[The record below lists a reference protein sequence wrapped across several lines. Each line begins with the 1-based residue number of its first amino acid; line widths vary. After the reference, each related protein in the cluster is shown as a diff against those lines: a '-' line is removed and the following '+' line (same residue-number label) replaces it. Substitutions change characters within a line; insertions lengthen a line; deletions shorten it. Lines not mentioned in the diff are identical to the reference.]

1 MDFRFTPEQDRFR
14 AEVRQFLDENLPAA
28 AEDIAEGY
36 HWGYD
41 PAFSRKLGVRGW
53 LALTW
58 PRGYG
63 GSDLGYLAQA
73 ILNEELGYARAP
85 TAHHRTGLYYVAPV
99 LLIYGSEA
107 QKQQFLPA
115 IARGDAPFCQGFS
128 EPNSGSDLASL
139 RTRAVR
145 DGDDWIITGQKIWT
159 TEAHHSEFCWL
170 TARTNP
176 DAPKHRG
183 ISCFIVDMKSP
194 GVSVRPVISLT
205 GDHLLNEVF
214 FENVRVPGDRL
225 VGEADRGWY
234 QMAVML
240 DYERS
245 SIGLFGALRR
255 TLDDLIVTA
264 RTHRRDGRPLLED
277 PVARQRIAQLAIE
290 IEVGRLMAYHV
301 AAVQDRGTAPNREGA
316 MVKLYSS
323 ELGQRVTDTATDL
336 LGHRGFLRPGSRHA
350 PMDGRFGHYRWLS
363 VAGPIGG
370 GTSEIQRGII
380 ATRGLGLPR

>member
-1 MDFRFTPEQDRFR
+1 MDLRFAPEQDEFR
-14 AEVRQFLDENLPAA
+14 ADIRRFLQASLPAE
-28 AEDIAEGY
+28 AEAIAEGY
-36 HWGYD
+36 HWG
-41 PAFSRKLGVRGW
+41 FSPTFTRKLGERGW

-58 PRGYG
+58 PEKYG
-63 GSDLGYLAQA
+63 GSNRGFLDQA

-85 TAHHRTGLYYVAPV
+85 TAFHRTGVFYVAPV

-107 QKQQFLPA
+107 QKSFFLPA
-115 IARGDAPFCQGFS
+115 IARGEAPFCQGFS

-145 DGDDWIITGQKIWT
+145 DGDDWIVNGQKIWT
-159 TEAHHSEFCWL
+159 TEAHHAEYCWL

-194 GVSVRPVISLT
+194 GVTVRPVISLT

-214 FENVRVPGDRL
+214 FESVRVPGDRL
-225 VGEADRGWY
+225 IGEADRGWY

-245 SIGLFGALRR
+245 AIGVFGALRR
-255 TLDDLIVTA
+255 TLDELIETL
-264 RTHRRDGRPLLED
+264 RTTQRDGRPVAED
-277 PVARQRIAQLAIE
+277 PIARQKVAQIAVE
-290 IEVGRLMAYHV
+290 IEVGRLLAYHV
-301 AAVQDRGTAPNREGA
+301 AAIQDRGIVPNREGSI
-316 MVKLYSS
+316 VKLYRS
-323 ELGQRVTDTATDL
+323 ELAIRVTETATEL
-336 LGHRGFLRPGSRHA
+336 LGLRGFLRPGSRRA
-350 PMDGRFGHYRWLS
+350 PNEGRFGHYRWL
-363 VAGPIGG
+363 ATAAPIGG
-370 GTSEIQRGII
+370 GTSEIQRSVI